1 MPKYLERLDKIERKA
16 LESQIG
22 ERDKIW
28 LKQSYMESHIKQL
41 QE

>member
-16 LESQIG
+16 LEGQIG
-22 ERDKIW
+22 ERGKIW
-28 LKQSYMESHIKQL
+28 LKQSCMELHIKQL